1 MCTSSPSA
9 VLAVPAMCRPPAPTL
24 DWVGYRATILCSH
37 PADGAAAHGAVNHGR
52 HHAAGADPLVA
63 GLSRGDLSGPASAA
77 AALAAPASAAAAPF
91 RASMVR
97 ASLVSSR
104 PLAGAFQRRPAGSAP
119 LRPLSPPLR
128 SCRP

>member
-63 GLSRGDLSGPASAA
+63 GLSRGDLSGPAIAA
-77 AALAAPASAAAAPF
+77 APPF

-97 ASLVSSR
+97 ASLGSRRPLPGASR
-104 PLAGAFQRRPAGSAP
+104 PATSVRPRGPAP
-119 LRPLSPPLR
+119 
-128 SCRP
+128 

>member
-24 DWVGYRATILCSH
+24 DWVGCRATILCNH

-63 GLSRGDLSGPASAA
+63 GLSRRHLTGL
-77 AALAAPASAAAAPF
+77 ALAAPAPF

-97 ASLVSSR
+97 ATPVST
-104 PLAGAFQRRPAGSAP
+104 
-119 LRPLSPPLR
+119 RPLSRAVHRLPA
-128 SCRP
+128 

>member
-63 GLSRGDLSGPASAA
+63 GLSRGDLSGPAIAA
-77 AALAAPASAAAAPF
+77 AALF

-97 ASLVSSR
+97 ASLVSSP
-104 PLAGAFQRRPAGSAP
+104 PLAGAV
-119 LRPLSPPLR
+119 PPRTTLNG
-128 SCRP
+128 P